1 MDTMC
6 VPVHDNELRKLAI
19 GQMRVIYVEAHR
31 VLVLDSWMLRLSRN
45 ACVSEKASAVFLS
58 NWQSRLWT
66 LQEGLL
72 AWNLFI
78 QFKDGPELLSDL
90 QKMKNKKQNKDLMTL
105 KHLFGFVP
113 FFDFHTAPGSK
124 RISEDSFRLPSLARP
139 LAQRSTTRKSDE
151 TICLATLLDINPEPL
166 LRIRSEKKKEDIK
179 TREEDLAEEQRVS
192 DLRMAMFLRMIGNIS
207 PNIIFN
213 TYPRIPQKGFQWAPR
228 TYLGLHQAGAKFQGR
243 IPESLSSAQVST
255 DGGLLLKCLGW
266 RLKLPSLLSVTTSKF
281 TVISRDKKVKYRI
294 LGDDGEPPMF
304 PLLQPQACYALLS
317 DRLLSEDCVAILAIL
332 ESRKSPG
339 SKEKELYEEQ
349 VGGWLKVTHL
359 CRVKVHYCAVEDRIN
374 EGKNSTSVDED
385 HIDGY
390 LLDERDETRKWCV
403 M

>member
-1 MDTMC
+1 MSPREIRWCDGLGNEKSNSLPQCQLLYLQSLVDELYTQPYKDNEWVWASGPTNPHIRSKTSKSPSSGEEPIGFWMDTLC

-105 KHLFGFVP
+105 EHLFGFVP

-124 RISEDSFRLPSLARP
+124 RISKDSFRLPSLARP

-166 LRIRSEKKKEDIK
+166 LRIRPEKKKEDIE
-179 TREEDLAEEQRVS
+179 THEEELA
-192 DLRMAMFLRMIGNIS
+192 LRN
-207 PNIIFN
+207 
-213 TYPRIPQKGFQWAPR
+213 
-228 TYLGLHQAGAKFQGR
+228 
-243 IPESLSSAQVST
+243 
-255 DGGLLLKCLGW
+255 
-266 RLKLPSLLSVTTSKF
+266 SKF
-281 TVISRDKKVKYRI
+281 LIS
-294 LGDDGEPPMF
+294 EWQCF
-304 PLLQPQACYALLS
+304 SA
-317 DRLLSEDCVAILAIL
+317 
-332 ESRKSPG
+332 
-339 SKEKELYEEQ
+339 
-349 VGGWLKVTHL
+349 
-359 CRVKVHYCAVEDRIN
+359 
-374 EGKNSTSVDED
+374 
-385 HIDGY
+385 
-390 LLDERDETRKWCV
+390 
-403 M
+403 